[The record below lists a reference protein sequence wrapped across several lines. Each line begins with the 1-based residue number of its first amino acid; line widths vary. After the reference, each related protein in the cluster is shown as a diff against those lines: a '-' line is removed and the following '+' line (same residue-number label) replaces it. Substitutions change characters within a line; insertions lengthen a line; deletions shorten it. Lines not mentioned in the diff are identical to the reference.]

1 MLPLS
6 LREKE
11 ESLTISLNILV
22 PRCKTQSGT
31 KLMGGKE
38 TEVKKE
44 KERCYVQDNVNS
56 DATSSDLLLMN
67 LMVVHL

>member
-1 MLPLS
+1 
-6 LREKE
+6 
-11 ESLTISLNILV
+11 
-22 PRCKTQSGT
+22 
-31 KLMGGKE
+31 MGGKE